1 MKLQQLL
8 QRPDVWRG
16 NQAPPVPGIPTG
28 FPVLDRLLPGGGWP
42 AGALTEIHLPYAGI
56 GELRLLLPALAALSR
71 GERWIVFVAS
81 PYIPFAPAVS
91 AAGFVLA
98 RMLQVQ
104 PESSANALWS
114 VESCLRSGACAAVI
128 AWTDGVT
135 AAELRRWQLAAEA
148 GQTWGV
154 WFQRRHVPGSP
165 ASLRLEL
172 APASGNALMLNILKR
187 RGGWPI
193 GPVRVEMD
201 HALASGTPAGLFAR
215 DSEPR
220 RA

>member
-28 FPVLDRLLPGGGWP
+28 FAALDRLLPGGGWP
-42 AGALTEIHLPYAGI
+42 LGALTEIHLPNAGI

-71 GERWIVFVAS
+71 GERWVVFISA
-81 PYIPFAPAVS
+81 PYIPFAPA
-91 AAGFVLA
+91 LA
-98 RMLQVQ
+98 RMGFMPARVLCVLPPSQT
-104 PESSANALWS
+104 EGLWS
-114 VESCLRSGACAAVI
+114 VESCLRSGACAAVL
-128 AWTDGVT
+128 AWSDGVT

-148 GQTWGV
+148 GQSWGV
-154 WFQRRHVPGSP
+154 WFQRRHVSGSP
-165 ASLRLEL
+165 ASLRVEL
-172 APASGNALMLNILKR
+172 APAAGNALMLNILKR

-193 GPVRVEMD
+193 GPVRVELD
-201 HALASGTPAGLFAR
+201 HALASGIPAGISAR
-215 DSEPR
+215 NSEPW